1 MLDLNPGLMLFVL
14 IVFFSL
20 MYLLN
25 TTLFQPLLKFMDDR
39 DATIANDLKNAEEMA
54 DNSSDLNAKADTLLA
69 EAKAKANVIREKAT
83 FEAKALAE
91 SKMESKAK
99 ELEVSSLAFEAEL
112 EAEQKVL
119 KDTLTAQLPAFKET
133 LQSKLSSL

>member
-14 IVFFSL
+14 VIFFSL

-25 TTLFQPLLKFMDDR
+25 TMLFQPLLKFMDDR

-54 DNSSDLNAKADTLLA
+54 GNSADLNAKADALLT
-69 EAKAKANVIREKAT
+69 EAKAKANAIKEKAIS
-83 FEAKALAE
+83 EAKALAE
-91 SKMESKAK
+91 SKLESKMK
-99 ELEVSSLAFEAEL
+99 ELEVSAAAFEAEL
-112 EAEQKVL
+112 EVEQKAL
-119 KDTLTAQLPAFKET
+119 KDALTAQLPAFKES

>member
-20 MYLLN
+20 LYFLN
-25 TTLFQPLLKFMDDR
+25 TMLYQPLLKFMDDR

-54 DNSSDLNAKADTLLA
+54 DNSSDLNAKADTILA
-69 EAKAKANVIREKAT
+69 EAKADANAIREKAT
-83 FEAKALAE
+83 SEAKALAE
-91 SKMESKAK
+91 SKIESKVK
-99 ELEVSSLAFEAEL
+99 ELEVSSAAYLAEVEAD
-112 EAEQKVL
+112 QKAL
-119 KDTLTAQLPAFKET
+119 KTALTAELPAFKET